1 MKMVKVRVWVMT
13 NLVGSKVEDV
23 IEIDLSDLNENEI
36 EEELFDVALQMVEW
50 GFEVVEND
58 DE

>member
-1 MKMVKVRVWVMT
+1 MVKVRVWVMT